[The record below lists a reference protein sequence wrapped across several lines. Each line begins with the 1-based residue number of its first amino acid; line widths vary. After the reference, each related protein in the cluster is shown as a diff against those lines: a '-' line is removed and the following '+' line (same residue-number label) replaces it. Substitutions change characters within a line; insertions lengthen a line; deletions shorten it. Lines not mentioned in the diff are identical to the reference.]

1 MEISGMGE
9 KTEPG
14 AHRICRREREV
25 IVCRQE
31 ELANNWMI
39 ATIIVSLRMRKVSM
53 FALMDRYRKAAPLR
67 YKKKIRIS

>member
-1 MEISGMGE
+1 MAE

-53 FALMDRYRKAAPLR
+53 LFALMDRYGKAAPLR